1 MELQINNNYRVRT
14 DELNVMLEKRR
25 VAQKGKSEGTE
36 VWETVGYYPEFEWAL
51 REMLRRGILQ
61 SDLYGVKAIVD
72 AIEVFAEDVKK
83 ALSESNIKRLDK
95 QMRKLAME
103 NELLRKKLDKLDKEG
118 AENDGNYDQGQG
130 PQPAANR

>member
-1 MELQINNNYRVRT
+1 MELQINNNYRIRT
-14 DELNVMLEKRR
+14 DDLSVMLEKRR

-36 VWETVGYYPEFEWAL
+36 VWEIVGYYPEFDWAL
-51 REMLRRGILQ
+51 REMLRRGMLQ

-72 AIEVFAEDVKK
+72 AIGSATEDIKK